1 MREPA
6 KQSAIVC
13 CPLCGENLSGYA
25 TEELNTCPACGFNL
39 LLVKRSETPQVPATG
54 PAYVPQFTYWLIL
67 IQIVL
72 AVLFAFLFLFF
83 ASSYYFGIPIVLA
96 VLHLVSIGI
105 LTAFLIALRREMT
118 ITGVK
123 VGLLAIGIVTLP
135 IGACAISAA
144 LSITLAQRYCSACGK
159 KLRGTSYVE
168 CPHCFASMHRLGRC
182 RQNQFHQIASLLDY
196 VPSQS
201 EIEQF
206 CSQCLKIM
214 DQTALRGNEND

>member
-39 LLVKRSETPQVPATG
+39 LLVKRSEAPQVPTAG
-54 PAYVPQFTYWLIL
+54 PAHVPQFTYWLIL

-72 AVLFAFLFLFF
+72 AVLFVFLFLFF

-105 LTAFLIALRREMT
+105 LTAFLIVLRREMA
-118 ITGVK
+118 ITGIK
-123 VGLLAIGIVTLP
+123 FGLLALGIVTLP
-135 IGACAISAA
+135 LGVGAISAA
-144 LSITLAQRYCSACGK
+144 LSIALAQRWCSACGK
-159 KLRGTSYVE
+159 RLRGASYLE

-182 RQNQFHQIASLLDY
+182 RQNQFHQIVTVLDY
-196 VPSQS
+196 TPSQS
-201 EIEQF
+201 EIEQI
-206 CSQCLKIM
+206 CSQCLKM
-214 DQTALRGNEND
+214 MSQSALRGNEND